1 MNGKTKFM
9 WAVTLYHTQN
19 THGHWQ
25 VRMSFDACN
34 HGLNTS
40 FRLFCLFV
48 TKEILYSIIA
58 GSDHGS
64 YAKPLLLHVFLTPR
78 QALSSHPHQQM
89 VWMYWL
95 QDRDSMP
102 NWYTISTILQHCTH
116 TMKPSDPLLLTN
128 GTLRCGMYPT
138 CKVAISWH
146 LATLG
151 FPHTVGKLSADACW
165 FNV

>member
-58 GSDHGS
+58 GSDHWS

-89 VWMYWL
+89 VWI
-95 QDRDSMP
+95 
-102 NWYTISTILQHCTH
+102 TIC
-116 TMKPSDPLLLTN
+116 PP
-128 GTLRCGMYPT
+128 
-138 CKVAISWH
+138 VAESPPRKF
-146 LATLG
+146 G
-151 FPHTVGKLSADACW
+151 PVFSADIPGWIGVIFGSISYCNSTSYFKKSQALYTVTN
-165 FNV
+165 F

>member
-1 MNGKTKFM
+1 MNGKTKFI

-89 VWMYWL
+89 VWLYWL
-95 QDRDSMP
+95 QDRDSIP
-102 NWYTISTILQHCTH
+102 NWYTINHPTTLHIQWNPVTHCCSP
-116 TMKPSDPLLLTN
+116 MVL
-128 GTLRCGMYPT
+128 C
-138 CKVAISWH
+138 
-146 LATLG
+146 
-151 FPHTVGKLSADACW
+151 TVGCIPQAKLPSLDT
-165 FNV
+165 